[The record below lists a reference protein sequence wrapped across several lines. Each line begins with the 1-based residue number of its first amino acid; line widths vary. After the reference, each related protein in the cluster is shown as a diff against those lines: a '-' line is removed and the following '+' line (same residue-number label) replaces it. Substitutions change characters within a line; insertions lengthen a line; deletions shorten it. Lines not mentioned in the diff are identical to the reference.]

1 MEKVFKLEEVRI
13 DGGTQSRE
21 ELDHAQVKHYADLM
35 KMGVEFKPPVVF
47 FDGSHNWLADGFHRY
62 FAHKSNGALE
72 ITCTVMEGTVD
83 DAMFYGISANGPH
96 GMRPKPGDIRK
107 GIFWVL
113 NHPVHGQMSNNA
125 IAKHMHIS
133 PLTVAK
139 YRAEWEEQTGA
150 EPLDEVTFVKDGKT
164 KTMKVKNIGKKR
176 EKKEKPVDPAA
187 PPEMTELEKVSQ
199 KLLEIENRCME
210 TINENEKLR
219 DAIAVGQYDASDIE
233 KIDVE
238 ETLADLRE
246 QIRIKDIEIASLR
259 ESRDTYQNRAA
270 ELMKQVKVLQ
280 AKLKKAGI
288 E

>member
-1 MEKVFKLEEVRI
+1 MEKLFKLEEIRI
-13 DGGTQSRE
+13 DGNTQSRE
-21 ELDHAQVKHYADLM
+21 ELDQAQVKLYADLM
-35 KMGVEFKPPVVF
+35 KMGTVFDPPVVF

-72 ITCTVMEGTVD
+72 VSCTVMEGTVD
-83 DAMFYGISANGPH
+83 DAMFYGISANGSH
-96 GMRPKPGDIRK
+96 GMRPKPGDLRK

-113 NHPVHGQMSNNA
+113 SHPDRGQMSNNA

-150 EPLDEVTFVKDGKT
+150 EPRDEVTFVKDGKT
-164 KTMKVKNIGKKR
+164 KTMKVKNIGKTR
-176 EKKEKPVDPAA
+176 EKKEKPLDEAA
-187 PPEMTELEKVSQ
+187 PPPMTENEAIQ
-199 KLLEIENRCME
+199 EKLLELEDQFKE
-210 TINENEKLR
+210 TIAENERLK

-233 KIDVE
+233 KVDVE

-246 QIRIKDIEIASLR
+246 QIRIKDIEIVSLR
-259 ESRDTYQNRAA
+259 ESRDLYQNRAA
-270 ELMKQVKVLQ
+270 ELMKQIKMLQ
-280 AKLKKAGI
+280 SKLKKAGI

>member
-1 MEKVFKLEEVRI
+1 MKKVFKLDEIRI
-13 DGGTQSRE
+13 DGNTQSRE
-21 ELDHAQVKHYADLM
+21 ELDHAQVKHYAELM
-35 KMGVEFKPPVVF
+35 KMGTVFEAPVVF
-47 FDGSHNWLADGFHRY
+47 FDGSSYWLADGFHRY

-72 ITCTVMEGTVD
+72 IEVTVMEGTVD
-83 DAMFYGISANGPH
+83 EAMFYGISANGPH

-113 NHPVHGQMSNNA
+113 NHSTYGQMSNNA

-139 YRAEWEEQTGA
+139 YRAEWEEETGA
-150 EPLDEVTFVKDGKT
+150 EPRDEVTFVKDGKT

-176 EKKEKPVDPAA
+176 EKAEKPLDEAA
-187 PPEMTELEKVSQ
+187 PPPMTETEAIQ
-199 KLLEIENRCME
+199 EKLLELEDQFKE
-210 TINENEKLR
+210 TIAENERLK

-259 ESRDTYQNRAA
+259 ESRDTYQNRCV
-270 ELMKQVKVLQ
+270 EQMKQIKVLQ
-280 AKLKKAGI
+280 SKLKKAGV

>member
-1 MEKVFKLEEVRI
+1 MEKVLKLDEISI
-13 DGGTQSRE
+13 DGNTQSRE
-21 ELDHAQVKHYADLM
+21 ELDHSQVKHYADLM
-35 KMGVEFKPPVVF
+35 KMGVDFKPPVVF
-47 FDGSHNWLADGFHRY
+47 FDGSKNWLGDGFHRY

-72 ITCTVMEGTVD
+72 IKCLVMEGTVD
-83 DAMFYGISANGPH
+83 DAMFYGISANGSH
-96 GMRPKPGDIRK
+96 GLRPKPGDLRK
-107 GIFWVL
+107 GVFWVL
-113 NHPVHGQMSNNA
+113 SHPIHGQMSNNA

-139 YRAEWEEQTGA
+139 YRAEWEEETGA
-150 EPLDEVTFVKDGKT
+150 EPREEVTFVKDGKT
-164 KTMKVKNIGKKR
+164 KTMKVKNIGRPKIDKLSD
-176 EKKEKPVDPAA
+176 EAA
-187 PPEMTELEKVSQ
+187 PPPMTEQEVIEE
-199 KLLEIENRCME
+199 KLLELEDQFKE
-210 TINENEKLR
+210 TIAENERLK

-259 ESRDTYQNRAA
+259 ESRDLYQNRAA
-270 ELMKQVKVLQ
+270 ELMKQIKVLQ